1 MKWICNDKIVSKP
14 KSIDEI
20 KKYLDIG
27 YIRVENGKWDFIQ
40 VCIEEDH
47 LIYVEVCSE
56 KNNIES
62 FELNS
67 IDELFDLLVKFD
79 PEIIK
84 CNDNAFQLNH
94 NWRDGICEIIFRLC
108 IILGVFQVVCFLIFY
123 YFTNINPNPW
133 INLFGTFIWVFDA
146 FCIRAERFHADFY
159 DCSRASSPIS
169 FWNKAISGLVAG
181 AVIIAFSYIV

>member
-27 YIRVENGKWDFIQ
+27 YLRVEDGMWNFMQ

-47 LIYVEVCSE
+47 LIYVEVCSG
-56 KNNIES
+56 KNNIEH

-79 PEIIK
+79 PETIK
-84 CNDNAFQLNH
+84 CNDSTSQLKK
-94 NWRDGICEIIFRLC
+94 NWSTGISKSIFRLC
-108 IILGVFQVVCFLIFY
+108 IILGALQVLCFLIIY
-123 YFTNINPNPW
+123 YFTNIKPNPW
-133 INLFGTFIWVFDA
+133 VNLFGTFIWVFDA
-146 FCIRAERFHADFY
+146 FCIRGERFQADFY

-181 AVIIAFSYIV
+181 SAIIAFSYIV